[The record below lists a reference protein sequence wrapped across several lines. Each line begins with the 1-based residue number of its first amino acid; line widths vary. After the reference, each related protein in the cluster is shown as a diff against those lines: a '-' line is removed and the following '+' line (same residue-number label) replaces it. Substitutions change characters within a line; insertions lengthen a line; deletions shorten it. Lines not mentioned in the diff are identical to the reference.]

1 MNRNDRTGEQMAIV
15 IPFPGVIVSA
25 KTSAAGATPADN
37 EPESTEKQ
45 ARRAVQ
51 LADERNAILRDL
63 GILTDPERNLGE
75 GQGLV
80 IVTKDWPP
88 IGAMIDGVIPPH
100 EELIPVATKL
110 TAAIPREVFNQ
121 VLGAMVSSSRQRIR
135 VIEDEMR
142 ALGVE
147 P

>member
-1 MNRNDRTGEQMAIV
+1 MNER
-15 IPFPGVIVSA
+15 
-25 KTSAAGATPADN
+25 
-37 EPESTEKQ
+37 Q
-45 ARRAVQ
+45 ARRAVL

-63 GILTDPERNLGE
+63 GILTNETRSLGE
-75 GQGLV
+75 GLGLV

-88 IGAMIDGVIPPH
+88 LGAVISGASEPRAIVHVPT
-100 EELIPVATKL
+100 ATQI
-110 TAAIPREVFNQ
+110 TAQIPREAFN
-121 VLGAMVSSSRQRIR
+121 LALAAMVTASRARIG

>member
-1 MNRNDRTGEQMAIV
+1 MN
-15 IPFPGVIVSA
+15 
-25 KTSAAGATPADN
+25 
-37 EPESTEKQ
+37 EKQ
-45 ARRAVQ
+45 ARRAVL

-88 IGAMIDGVIPPH
+88 MLAVIDGVTVPH
-100 EELIPVATKL
+100 TLAPGATRLMAPV
-110 TAAIPREVFNQ
+110 PREVFNQ
-121 VLGAMVSSSRQRIR
+121 VLATMVAASRARIG

>member
-1 MNRNDRTGEQMAIV
+1 MN
-15 IPFPGVIVSA
+15 
-25 KTSAAGATPADN
+25 
-37 EPESTEKQ
+37 EKQ

-121 VLGAMVSSSRQRIR
+121 VLATMVAASRARIG

>member
-1 MNRNDRTGEQMAIV
+1 MN
-15 IPFPGVIVSA
+15 
-25 KTSAAGATPADN
+25 
-37 EPESTEKQ
+37 EKQ

-100 EELIPVATKL
+100 EALLPVATKL
-110 TAAIPREVFNQ
+110 TVPIQRVVFNA
-121 VLGAMVSSSRQRIR
+121 VLAAMVSSSRQRIR

-142 ALGVE
+142 DLGVD

>member
-1 MNRNDRTGEQMAIV
+1 MNER
-15 IPFPGVIVSA
+15 
-25 KTSAAGATPADN
+25 
-37 EPESTEKQ
+37 Q
-45 ARRAVQ
+45 ARRAVM
-51 LADERNAILRDL
+51 LADERQAILQDL

-88 IGAMIDGVIPPH
+88 MLAVIDGVTVPH
-100 EELIPVATKL
+100 TLFTVATRMS
-110 TAAIPREVFNQ
+110 APIPRTAFNAALQ
-121 VLGAMVSSSRQRIR
+121 AMVTASQDRIR

-142 ALGVE
+142 AMGVD

>member
-1 MNRNDRTGEQMAIV
+1 MNEH
-15 IPFPGVIVSA
+15 
-25 KTSAAGATPADN
+25 
-37 EPESTEKQ
+37 Q

-51 LADERNAILRDL
+51 LADERKAILQDL
-63 GILTDPERNLGE
+63 GILTDPERSLGE

-88 IGAMIDGVIPPH
+88 MLAAIDGVNVPRTLVPGSTR
-100 EELIPVATKL
+100 LNAQV
-110 TAAIPREVFNQ
+110 PREVFNQ
-121 VLGAMVSSSRQRIR
+121 VLAAMVSSSRARLG

>member
-1 MNRNDRTGEQMAIV
+1 MNER
-15 IPFPGVIVSA
+15 
-25 KTSAAGATPADN
+25 
-37 EPESTEKQ
+37 Q
-45 ARRAVQ
+45 ARRAVM
-51 LADERNAILRDL
+51 LADERQAILQDL

-88 IGAMIDGVIPPH
+88 MLAVIDGVTVPH
-100 EELIPVATKL
+100 TLAPGATRL
-110 TAAIPREVFNQ
+110 TAPVPREVFNK
-121 VLGAMVSSSRQRIR
+121 VLAAMVSSSRARIG

-142 ALGVE
+142 AMGVD